1 MIRKTN
7 ELIELKK
14 KKEIYK
20 TIPQIETT
28 LQNSKQK
35 IDFNENITRDSRK
48 TTETTKGI
56 KWNWEKQL
64 KGHRESD
71 WNGGQAK

>member
-1 MIRKTN
+1 MHDQKNKWVDWTQ
-7 ELIELKK
+7 KK
-14 KKEIYK
+14 KRKIQNY
-20 TIPQIETT
+20 TT
-28 LQNSKQK
+28 NKNSKQK